1 MNRLA
6 FLSTTLAAAIAAP
19 LALGLSP
26 MQQTDY
32 TSVPPDPAEVEQTL
46 AAATV
51 SLAQAVELAEK
62 AAGGTCVDARAVLAG
77 SLRYEITVG
86 AGGVARKVMVD
97 AMSGAVSAPTITIG
111 SAIKAALERH
121 NGSVRSARLD
131 FEAEPAT
138 ATIEIFNG
146 GKAYSVVLN
155 AMDGSVISDT
165 TRSRFPGSPF
175 EGELLTT
182 PTGLQF
188 VDLVEGTGAMPAGR
202 NSTVTVH
209 YTGWLTDGT
218 KFDSSVDRG
227 QPAQFM
233 LGGVIAGWTEGV
245 GDMKVG
251 GKRKLVIPYE
261 LAYGERGRGPIPPK
275 ATLIFDV
282 ELVAV
287 SEQGE
292 QR

>member
-6 FLSTTLAAAIAAP
+6 FLSTTLAAALAAP

-32 TSVPPDPAEVEQTL
+32 TTVPPDPAEVEQTL
-46 AAATV
+46 AAAPV
-51 SLAQAVELAEK
+51 SMMQAIELAEK
-62 AAGGTCVDARAVLAG
+62 AAGGACVDARAVLAG
-77 SLRYEITVG
+77 ALRYEITVG
-86 AGGVARKVMVD
+86 TGTGARKVMVD
-97 AMSGAVSAPTITIG
+97 ATSGTVSAPTMTIG
-111 SAIKAALERH
+111 AAIKSALERH

-131 FEAEPAT
+131 FEGEPAT
-138 ATIEIFNG
+138 AKIEIFNG
-146 GKAYSVVLN
+146 GKAYEVVLN
-155 AMDGSVISDT
+155 AVDGSVISDT
-165 TRSRFPGSPF
+165 ARARFPGSPF

-182 PTGLQF
+182 PSGLQF

-202 NSTVTVH
+202 NTTVVVH

-227 QPAQFM
+227 QPAEFM
-233 LGGVIAGWTEGV
+233 LGGVIPGWTEGV

-251 GKRKLVIPYE
+251 GKRKLVIPYA

-282 ELVAV
+282 ELVSV
-287 SEQGE
+287 KEPGE